1 MCRGKLKNRS
11 RALQSSQPILNQNKT
26 SLLSNWHGLEQRLQ
40 ADQIAERV
48 CNTIETTVIQQV
60 TSATRRDLAV
70 RA

>member
-1 MCRGKLKNRS
+1 MRYNL
-11 RALQSSQPILNQNKT
+11 LSSQPTLNQNKT